1 MRIPS
6 TPLGKAQALALAASR
21 EGPKDGSAYRAVE
34 AAKQYAGVNLNM
46 TYEAGL
52 QALDPRNFSG
62 PLWDQLTGIKSTV
75 VELPAPDMYSKPIAE
90 HIAGSG
96 AFDVLDLQPQWTPA
110 LADGGVIAP
119 LDDYIAKYMNM
130 ADLEDYHPL
139 YKALPTYKGKTWG
152 FFDDGDMFALY
163 YRKDIFEDPKLME
176 AYQAKFNKKLEVPK
190 SWEDYVQVAQFITD
204 QMAPNVYGAGHFR
217 KAGSPGNQFDFMQ
230 QYRANGGV
238 FFDGDMK
245 AMLASDAGVKTL
257 ENMKAANAASIPGN
271 NELDAVSLWVAWLQ
285 GKIAMIY
292 SWPPTGRMSAGYSQ
306 SDKAIS
312 FIPQS
317 SIAGKV
323 GYAIVPGGHPEH
335 AFGFNKALA
344 ADSANPEAAYLFMQW
359 ACSPPVSLARCML
372 PYALRDPYR
381 ISHFKSELYG
391 ELFPSAPEYLKNL
404 NNSANVG
411 LLDPIM
417 PGAQDYQL
425 SLDRM
430 CTSVW
435 AGTDPMEALQ
445 DRRGGM
451 GRDHRESRRRFA
463 EGLLRGVPQAAR
475 RHRRKHGRGFG
486 HGRDALVSPST
497 GSRRL
502 VGGSSH
508 RHSSPGLSC
517 SGGERRKFK
526 DGSRGRAGATMADAA
541 AIQSNFPGAPR
552 RRLPSASRSDWRF
565 KWLLVTPAALLIL
578 AISIYP
584 LVFSLWVIFV
594 NYDFQIPGS
603 CLRRPEEFQPG
614 HLRPGGPLLA
624 LGHLRADLFRRR
636 RRVSS
641 RPRHRHGDGE
651 YLPGQGTRHLHH
663 HRAAFH
669 FAGDC
674 RPGLGPAP
682 AAAIR
687 SDELPARPARRPRCD
702 DQLAYG
708 VPL

>member
-1 MRIPS
+1 MNDRERRDFEAGLSAEVDAWLRGDQTRRTFIKKFGQATGMLALSGAALSPFVSSALAQAQVQLEDPS
-6 TPLGKAQALALAASR
+6 TPLGKAQALALKAST
-21 EGPKDGSAYRAVE
+21 EGPTDGSAYRAVE
-34 AAKQYAGVNLNM
+34 AAKQFAGVNLNM
-46 TYEAGL
+46 TYEGGL

-62 PLWDQLTGIKSTV
+62 PLWEQLTGIKSTV
-75 VELPAPDMYSKPIAE
+75 VELPSPDMYSKPISE

-96 AFDVLDLQPQWTPA
+96 AYDVLDLQPQWTPA

-119 LDDYIAKYMNM
+119 LDDYIAKYMNT
-130 ADLEDYHPL
+130 ADLDDYHPL
-139 YKALPTYKGKTWG
+139 YKALPTYKGKIWG

-163 YRKDIFEDPKLME
+163 YRKDIFEDPKLMG
-176 AYQAKFNKKLEVPK
+176 AYQAKFNKALEVPK
-190 SWEDYVQVAQFITD
+190 TWEDYTQVAQFITD

-217 KAGSPGNQFDFMQ
+217 RAASPGNQFDFMQ

-271 NELDAVSLWVAWLQ
+271 NELDAVALWVAWLQ

-323 GYAIVPGGHPEH
+323 GYALVPGGHAEH

-391 ELFPSAPEYLKNL
+391 QLFPSAPEYLANL
-404 NNSANVG
+404 NNSANGG

-435 AGTDPMEALQ
+435 AGADPMEALKTAA
-445 DRRGGM
+445 
-451 GRDHRESRRRFA
+451 A
-463 EGLLRGVPQAAR
+463 EWDATTENLGVDSQKAFYEEFLKLP
-475 RHRRKHGRGFG
+475 
-486 HGRDALVSPST
+486 
-497 GSRRL
+497 
-502 VGGSSH
+502 
-508 RHSSPGLSC
+508 
-517 SGGERRKFK
+517 
-526 DGSRGRAGATMADAA
+526 GATVE
-541 AIQSNFPGAPR
+541 NT
-552 RRLPSASRSDWRF
+552 
-565 KWLLVTPAALLIL
+565 V
-578 AISIYP
+578 
-584 LVFSLWVIFV
+584 
-594 NYDFQIPGS
+594 
-603 CLRRPEEFQPG
+603 E
-614 HLRPGGPLLA
+614 A
-624 LGHLRADLFRRR
+624 LGMAVKL
-636 RRVSS
+636 
-641 RPRHRHGDGE
+641 
-651 YLPGQGTRHLHH
+651 
-663 HRAAFH
+663 
-669 FAGDC
+669 
-674 RPGLGPAP
+674 
-682 AAAIR
+682 
-687 SDELPARPARRPRCD
+687 
-702 DQLAYG
+702 
-708 VPL
+708 